1 KLAAVWQSLLK
12 LEQVGRY
19 DNFFELGGHSL
30 LVVSLIEQLRQQ
42 GLSIDVSAVFA
53 APTLASMSTRLS
65 QNSDHDTD
73 ELAVPPNLIHADSQ
87 IITP

>member
-1 KLAAVWQSLLK
+1 HASTVSREYEAPQGEIEHKLAAVWQSLLK

-65 QNSDHDTD
+65 QN
-73 ELAVPPNLIHADSQ
+73 
-87 IITP
+87 